1 MGITYDEFIQN
12 ILDNRGRFNCGDEYC
27 ERYHML
33 PKCMGGT
40 DDKNNLIDLFVKE
53 HFEAHRLLAMENIK

>member
-27 ERYHML
+27 ERHHML

-40 DDKNNLIDLFVKE
+40 DDKNNLIDLFAKE
-53 HFEAHRLLAMENIK
+53 HFEVHRLLAMDNIK

>member
-27 ERYHML
+27 ERHHML

-40 DDKNNLIDLFVKE
+40 DDKNNLIDLFAKE
-53 HFEAHRLLAMENIK
+53 HFEVHRLLAMENIK